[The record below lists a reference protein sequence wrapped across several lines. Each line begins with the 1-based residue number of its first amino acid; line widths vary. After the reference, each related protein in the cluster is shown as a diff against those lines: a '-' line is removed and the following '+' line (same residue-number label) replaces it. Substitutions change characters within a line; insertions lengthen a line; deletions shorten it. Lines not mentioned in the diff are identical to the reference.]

1 METYL
6 VRPII
11 PIVNRRLKKEFI
23 NEITVVVTKL
33 NKVEHDFVDV
43 LFDERESDDYK
54 TLYTRYQLEW
64 NKTVKQALSVCKLCA
79 INKEYFKQAYQP
91 IN

>member
-6 VRPII
+6 VRPVI
-11 PIVNRRLKKEFI
+11 PIVNRRIKKEFI
-23 NEITVVVTKL
+23 DEITAIIPKL

-43 LFDERESDDYK
+43 LFNESIDDDYK

-64 NKTVKQALSVCKLCA
+64 DKTVKRSLAGSKLCA
-79 INKEYFKQAYQP
+79 INKDYFKQAYQP
-91 IN
+91 IK